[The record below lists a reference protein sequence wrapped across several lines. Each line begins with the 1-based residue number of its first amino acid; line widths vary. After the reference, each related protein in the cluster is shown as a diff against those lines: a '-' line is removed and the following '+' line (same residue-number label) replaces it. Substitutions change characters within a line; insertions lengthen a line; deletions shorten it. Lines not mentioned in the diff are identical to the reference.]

1 METSNRSLI
10 SIIIVIA
17 IATVIGF
24 FYLNSKIEVSQH
36 PTQDEWLKVYTSHNI
51 HKMTDL
57 WRQRVAV
64 NVDILSQDAD
74 GKPLVPKEMIITMT
88 SANGQEL
95 ITGIGKDQYT
105 QTAES
110 MAKSILED
118 YGVAKEYKLT
128 VQFID

>member
-1 METSNRSLI
+1 MKNN
-10 SIIIVIA
+10 SIIIFSIVLLAVVGIF
-17 IATVIGF
+17 GF
-24 FYLNSKIEVSQH
+24 IYLNNKIEVSQH

-88 SANGQEL
+88 SANGQEP
-95 ITGIGKDQYT
+95 ITGIGKYQYT

-110 MAKSILED
+110 MAKSILDD

>member
-1 METSNRSLI
+1 MKNN
-10 SIIIVIA
+10 SIIIFSIVLLAVVGIF
-17 IATVIGF
+17 GF
-24 FYLNSKIEVSQH
+24 IYLNNKIEVSQH

-88 SANGQEL
+88 SANGQEPT
-95 ITGIGKDQYT
+95 TGIGKDQYT

-110 MAKSILED
+110 MAKSILDD

>member
-1 METSNRSLI
+1 METSDRSLI
-10 SIIIVIA
+10 SIIIVVAIA
-17 IATVIGF
+17 IAVGF

-36 PTQDEWLKVYTSHNI
+36 PTQDEWLSVYTSHNI
-51 HKMTDL
+51 RKMTDP

-64 NVDILSQDAD
+64 NVAIISQDAD